1 MTAEKEELQKIRQKI
16 VDDMTKSQTD
26 ANGQVK
32 QLKGTEINE
41 FVNNNT
47 LAIVDFYATWCPPCK
62 MMDPITEQLAKEF
75 QDEIAFGKINTDK
88 EIVAAQKYQIRFVPT
103 FYLFKNGKVV
113 SQFSGAKKKG
123 DFKELIKK
131 SFKDDN

>member
-1 MTAEKEELQKIRQKI
+1 
-16 VDDMTKSQTD
+16 MTKSQTD